1 MVLLVTRVR
10 LEMQF
15 CFDMVGIHHAYQLS
29 VFVGGDFQWTMHS
42 VVVEA
47 AIHP

>member
-15 CFDMVGIHHAYQLS
+15 VFDMVGIHHAYQLS
-29 VFVGGDFQWTMHS
+29 VFVGVIFSGPCTQL
-42 VVVEA
+42 
-47 AIHP
+47 